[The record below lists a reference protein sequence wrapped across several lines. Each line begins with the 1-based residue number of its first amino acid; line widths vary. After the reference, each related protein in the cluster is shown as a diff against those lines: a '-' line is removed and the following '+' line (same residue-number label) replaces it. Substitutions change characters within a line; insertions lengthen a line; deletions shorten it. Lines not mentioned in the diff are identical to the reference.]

1 MALSV
6 NDISNIPLFIGLTQ
20 GELSDIATLTHFVQ
34 RHHKKGFC
42 FIPEYSPCNTL
53 VLVIRGRIAVDTYAD
68 NRSYH
73 ITEQL
78 NCPLI
83 IEPDKLFGLTTH
95 YRSSYTA
102 LTPCDTLA
110 ITKEEL
116 MMILSKYMIARLNF
130 LNIICRKS
138 QHMDGMTWHNTPQ
151 EVKESIITFIRQ
163 HSTHPTGQKTLYIKM
178 TQLAAEL
185 HFSRL
190 EVSIAL
196 NALEDEEKIILRRG
210 IIDIPE
216 VQLL

>member
-6 NDISNIPLFIGLTQ
+6 NDISNLPLFIGLTQ
-20 GELSDIATLTHFVQ
+20 SELKDIATLTHFDH

-42 FIPEYSPCNTL
+42 FIKEYSLCNSL
-53 VLVIRGRIAVDTYAD
+53 VFVIRGRVAVDTYTN

-73 ITEQL
+73 VTEQVGS
-78 NCPLI
+78 PMI

-110 ITKEEL
+110 MHKEEL
-116 MMILSKYMIARLNF
+116 MKVLSKHIVARLNF
-130 LNIICRKS
+130 LNIICRKT
-138 QHMDGMTWHNTPQ
+138 QHTDSMMWHNNPANL
-151 EVKESIITFIRQ
+151 KERIVTFIRK
-163 HSTHPTGQKTLYIKM
+163 HSTHPTGSKTLYIKM
-178 TQLAAEL
+178 AQLAAEL
-185 HFSRL
+185 HYSRL

-196 NALEDEEKIILRRG
+196 NALQDEEKIILRRG
-210 IIDIPE
+210 IIDVPE